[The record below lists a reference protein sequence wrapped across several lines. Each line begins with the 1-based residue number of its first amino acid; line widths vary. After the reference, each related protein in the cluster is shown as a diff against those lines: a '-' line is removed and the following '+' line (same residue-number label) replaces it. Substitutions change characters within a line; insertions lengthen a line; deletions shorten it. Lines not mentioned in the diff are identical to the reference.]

1 MLSHSGRNFSHAHAF
16 EKLLDSDMEEGKIYT
31 KNKGGRPRK
40 DVKRDRILSLKCSVI
55 ERKLICEN
63 AKKANLS
70 VSEYLRKMGL
80 TGKIDRCEKV
90 IPKEILVLTGTLNHL
105 AANLNQIARKRN
117 GIEELN
123 ALERAGL
130 EVQSR
135 DLKRLAIEI
144 RSHLK

>member
-1 MLSHSGRNFSHAHAF
+1 M
-16 EKLLDSDMEEGKIYT
+16 EKTKIYIQ
-31 KNKGGRPRK
+31 NKGGRPKK
-40 DVKRDRILSLKCSVI
+40 DVKRDRLLSVKCSVI
-55 ERKLICEN
+55 EQKIISEN
-63 AKKANLS
+63 AKTANLS

-80 TGKIDRCEKV
+80 TGKIDRREKA
-90 IPKEILVLTGTLNHL
+90 IPKEILLLTGTLNHL

-135 DLKRLAIEI
+135 DLKKLAIEI
-144 RSHLK
+144 RSYLK